1 MRRASSRPTPL
12 GRGRLFLDARRGGI
26 RCRYYRE
33 AETGIP
39 MLAPEARL
47 AIASSLRVYR
57 GILARLEENDYD
69 NFRKRAYTTKLEK
82 FLFLPD
88 AWNSIKDLPD

>member
-1 MRRASSRPTPL
+1 MPAQ
-12 GRGRLFLDARRGGI
+12 
-26 RCRYYRE
+26 
-33 AETGIP
+33 AETGVA

-57 GILARLEENDYD
+57 GILNKLEENDYD